1 MGGKRE
7 SMNLSP
13 RFKKRRRGGKMRLL
27 VGFVNSVKDFG
38 VPKVE
43 RKRRLVIFAP
53 LVLGSP
59 SVNTDSENILSL
71 PLLLAKNTSSSL
83 TSILRL
89 VVLLLYNVN

>member
-1 MGGKRE
+1 
-7 SMNLSP
+7 
-13 RFKKRRRGGKMRLL
+13 MRLL
-27 VGFVNSVKDFG
+27 AGFVNSVKDFG

-83 TSILRL
+83 TSIIM
-89 VVLLLYNVN
+89 VLLLYNVN